1 MNVSKPKEVLT
12 DEPVMGT
19 INPKN
24 EVATWQEIADWL
36 SESDGVTIRSETV
49 RANYDMTVKKLRKE
63 LVRFPE
69 IKEWLESHGIDWRDF
84 A

>member
-12 DEPVMGT
+12 DAPVMGT

-49 RANYDMTVKKLRKE
+49 RANYDRTVKKLRKE